1 LKKEAD
7 MGGATVADIC
17 LGGTDSSGAT
27 ILTVYTKIQ
36 KRYAIYKTDEGVSIQ
51 FADDP
56 DRGDAQRIAL
66 APLNPLR
73 GQISGLIDGW
83 RSSVDEGDRVRAALF
98 DRRVAGALCAA
109 LQGCPGAVGHATTL
123 LEEVKADVIAER
135 TSKARVLYA
144 VSAAGMAALLILI
157 ASLFTWNGYQN
168 VYAYS
173 PDAMML
179 WLGVGA
185 AALGALFSVAIG
197 LQSRAILTDLQ
208 RRQNVSDAILRVMIG
223 SISGLVLIDLLLSQ
237 LVTVQIGNSAAITAV
252 SPHSWLVA
260 AFAAFLAGFSER
272 LVPNLLEEGAAAAV
286 RGRAPG
292 GANPL
297 AGPPPA
303 PAARGPAPPPPAA
316 PGPGGAA
323 PPAAGLGSPPDAED
337 DLDGCAE
344 GSTLADDEVTHDV
357 ELPAAQGGVEEA
369 QPA

>member
-1 LKKEAD
+1 
-7 MGGATVADIC
+7 MGGTVADIC
-17 LGGTDSSGAT
+17 LGGSDSSGAA

-36 KRYAIYKTDEGVSIQ
+36 KRYAIYRTAEGVSIQ

-56 DRGDAQRIAL
+56 ERGDAQRIAL
-66 APLNPLR
+66 APLSPLR

-83 RSSVDEGDRVRAALF
+83 GSSENEGDRVRAVLF
-98 DRRVAGALCAA
+98 DRRVAGALGAA
-109 LQGCPGAVGHATTL
+109 LQGCPGAVGYATTL

-144 VSAAGMAALLILI
+144 VSAGTTAALLMIL
-157 ASLFTWNGYQN
+157 ASLFTWTGYRN
-168 VYAYS
+168 VYPYS
-173 PDAMML
+173 PDAMLL
-179 WLGVGA
+179 WLGIGA
-185 AALGALFSVAIG
+185 GGLGALFSVAIG

-208 RRQNVSDAILRVMIG
+208 TRQNVSDAISRVMIG

-237 LVTVQIGNSAAITAV
+237 LVTVTIGHGEPISVIGQ
-252 SPHSWLVA
+252 HSWLIA

-272 LVPNLLEEGAAAAV
+272 LVPSLLEEGAAAAAH
-286 RGRAPG
+286 GRAPG

-303 PAARGPAPPPPAA
+303 TVAQAPAALPPPA
-316 PGPGGAA
+316 PGPGAA
-323 PPAAGLGSPPDAED
+323 PPATGSGSPPDAEE

-344 GSTLADDEVTHDV
+344 GSTLSDDEVTHDV
-357 ELPAAQGGVEEA
+357 ELPAAEGGVEEA